1 MYSGRKPIEK
11 LHRTWYLTHSGR
23 YFAQDAV
30 IAVHPALSERLLKP
44 KIARPAHLKKAI
56 INSKIGKSGAS
67 ANSDR
72 SNPVGIRTN
81 SRPMPRRGLS
91 REESAVYFCISPSKF
106 DQLRKDGR
114 VGPPRL
120 IDGRKVWDIRVLDE
134 AFDNFPVEG
143 EETQE
148 DWKAAV

>member
-1 MYSGRKPIEK
+1 VLAR
-11 LHRTWYLTHSGR
+11 
-23 YFAQDAV
+23 DAIV
-30 IAVHPALSERLLKP
+30 AAHAVASEGLLKP
-44 KIARPAHLKKAI
+44 KNPRSAHPKKAI
-56 INSKIGKSGAS
+56 INSKVGKSGAS
-67 ANSDR
+67 TNSDR
-72 SNPVGIRTN
+72 STPVGIRTN